1 MLARP
6 LAAALRPCRALLLAA
21 GLLAPAVAAV
31 AQDAAAPQA
40 AAATAAAPDMG
51 AQMLMFWFL
60 TATLG
65 LVLLIFGLLFVLLV
79 VKMKPQLR
87 ALYHLPTVH
96 DTWSGKV
103 LGLLVGDAS
112 LVVGNDKDE
121 LMGHDYDGI
130 TEFDNDLPPWWKYGF
145 YFTIVFAVAYM
156 VFYHV
161 TYTGDLQAAEYETEM
176 QQAALLVSADDDDP
190 NKVTT
195 YAVLTAGPDLEA
207 GKALYVTNCAACHGN
222 DGEGK
227 VGPNLTDDYWLH
239 GGDINQVYKTI
250 KFGITSKGMV
260 AWKGKLSAKQML
272 QVASYVKSIHGTNPA
287 NPKEPQGEKE
297 SPAGPAIAAK

>member
-6 LAAALRPCRALLLAA
+6 LAAARRFRRVLLLAA
-21 GLLAPAVAAV
+21 GLLAPALAAV
-31 AQDAAAPQA
+31 AQTVAPEA
-40 AAATAAAPDMG
+40 AAATAAAPAMG
-51 AQMLMFWFL
+51 VQTVMFWFL
-60 TATLG
+60 LATLG

-79 VKMKPQLR
+79 IKMKPQLR
-87 ALYHLPTVH
+87 RLYELPTVH
-96 DTWSGKV
+96 ATWSGKV
-103 LGLLVGDAS
+103 LGLLVGDPV
-112 LVVGNDKDE
+112 LVVGRDKDE
-121 LMGHDYDGI
+121 LMNHDYDGI

-190 NKVTT
+190 NKLTT
-195 YAVLTAGPDLEA
+195 YTALTAGPDLEA
-207 GKALYVTNCAACHGN
+207 GTTLFATNCAACHGTE
-222 DGEGK
+222 GEGK

-250 KFGITSKGMV
+250 KFGVTSKGMV
-260 AWKGKLSAKQML
+260 AWKGKLSGKQML
-272 QVASYVKSIHGTNPA
+272 QVSSYIESLRGTNPPNA
-287 NPKEPQGEKE
+287 KEPQGEKE
-297 SPAGPAIAAK
+297 APVITAVSH